1 MGDIADNT
9 KSRAIEGSATHTALQ
24 FEKGCSV
31 AAVKKSKAAP
41 ATKAKAPSKTEA
53 SKAVKAKSKPKAA
66 RAAVSAVVPRGMGA
80 RAR

>member
-9 KSRAIEGSATHTALQ
+9 KSRALEGSATHAALQ

-31 AAVKKSKAAP
+31 AAVKESKAAP
-41 ATKAKAPSKTEA
+41 AQKAKAPSKTEA
-53 SKAVKAKSKPKAA
+53 SKAVKSKPKAA
-66 RAAVSAVVPRGMGA
+66 RAAVAAVVPRGMGA